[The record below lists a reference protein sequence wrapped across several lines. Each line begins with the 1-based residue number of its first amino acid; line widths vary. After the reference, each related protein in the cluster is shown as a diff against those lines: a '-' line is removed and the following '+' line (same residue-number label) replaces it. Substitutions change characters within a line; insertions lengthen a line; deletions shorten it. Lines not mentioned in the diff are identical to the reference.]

1 MGASVGQQGAGR
13 GTILAVLGLLA
24 AATTGYFFAV
34 PGGSTGGIIFK
45 EGTAAGSP
53 AAGERVVYAKTT
65 GIYEKNS
72 AGTES
77 QLGAGTQGGTTG
89 SLTNAIV
96 RATSANTLADT
107 SLTESSGTVTGSS
120 DVAVKF
126 KAGAASSSSNGA
138 NATLE
143 AAAGKA
149 SSNGNGGNV
158 YLIPGDKD
166 GSGTGGICY
175 VNGSLELSP
184 TVGNYQATPTMGL
197 KSPASNTIDVYAN
210 GTTGWGWTN
219 QTSYPGIVLHSSSSQ
234 LYFSAA
240 GSSSGAKDA
249 GLGRAAAGV
258 VSVTDGSTGLG
269 WLQDSGRDYATADQT
284 VDSTTLTADDTIS
297 LTLKAGRKYKFTLI
311 YFFTPGDTV
320 ADGLKFDMAGGTATM
335 TGFEA
340 RVRVVDNVGQDV
352 SVTNSRM
359 TALNTAVSLTGN
371 QPATSFTMYV
381 DGFAEVNAAGTL
393 IPEFAKSADAG
404 TGVVKKKYSQ
414 IEALDYP

>member
-34 PGGSTGGIIFK
+34 PGGSTGGMIFK
-45 EGTAAGSP
+45 EGTAAGTP
-53 AAGERVVYAKTT
+53 ASGERVVYAKTT
-65 GIYEKNS
+65 GVYAKDS
-72 AGTES
+72 AGTET
-77 QLGAGTQGGTTG
+77 QLDSSGISGLTTNTLPKAASATTLGDSSFTNASAGALGVGNDTDIAVTAGTVSSGTTG
-89 SLTNAIV
+89 KNITLTASAAKAGSGANGGHVVAVGGAGDGGGIRGGLSIGGNGASYPV
-96 RATSANTLADT
+96 LYDTSGKLVVYQGDRTTLAE
-107 SLTESSGTVTGSS
+107 LNIGPVT
-120 DVAVKF
+120 AT
-126 KAGAASSSSNGA
+126 GA
-138 NATLE
+138 
-143 AAAGKA
+143 
-149 SSNGNGGNV
+149 
-158 YLIPGDKD
+158 IR
-166 GSGTGGICY
+166 
-175 VNGSLELSP
+175 
-184 TVGNYQATPTMGL
+184 
-197 KSPASNTIDVYAN
+197 ASNTISSATYLGISNNSSAGVFF
-210 GTTGWGWTN
+210 T
-219 QTSYPGIVLHSSSSQ
+219 YPVDGVATLIDWP
-234 LYFSAA
+234 
-240 GSSSGAKDA
+240 G
-249 GLGRAAAGV
+249 AAA
-258 VSVTDGSTGLG
+258 
-269 WLQDSGRDYATADQT
+269 WIQDSAGRDYATADQT

-320 ADGLKFDMAGGTATM
+320 ADGLKFDMNGGTATM

-381 DGFAEVNAAGTL
+381 DGFAEVNAAGTF

>member
-72 AGTES
+72 AGTET
-77 QLGAGTQGGTTG
+77 LLAGGTQGGTTG

-107 SLTESSGTVTGSS
+107 SLTESSGVVGFPDAGKIQFSSTGVATGTA
-120 DVAVKF
+120 DVALKRESAQRLRITDAVSNTTADLTLNRLDT
-126 KAGAASSSSNGA
+126 AGPIV
-138 NATLE
+138 
-143 AAAGKA
+143 
-149 SSNGNGGNV
+149 GGSYV
-158 YLIPGDKD
+158 SGD
-166 GSGTGGICY
+166 GFVSGDSARSGDRY
-175 VNGSLELSP
+175 
-184 TVGNYQATPTMGL
+184 
-197 KSPASNTIDVYAN
+197 KSTWEIGWVPASDLSVSADT
-210 GTTGWGWTN
+210 
-219 QTSYPGIVLHSSSSQ
+219 VLS
-234 LYFSAA
+234 
-240 GSSSGAKDA
+240 
-249 GLGRAAAGV
+249 RAAAGV
-258 VSVTDGSTGLG
+258 LKVSTATGATGAG
-269 WLQDSGRDYATADQT
+269 WIQDSAGRDYATADQT

-297 LTLKAGRKYKFTLI
+297 LTLNAGRKYKFTLV